1 MLFPQRLFKIQNQ
14 ASEDTLCFSASHWK
28 HKRKTSI
35 YLQFPP
41 RQNLFDALKKRSETC
56 TKNADLFRTN
66 LFRTS
71 IHPTL
76 GPKLAQANGSMSNR
90 VKWSKASS
98 ETRRIN
104 ENVSS
109 LIQSCSMYMFK
120 LSNPTTSGPAQ
131 DDQRPPQRKVKSRT
145 SKWTKH
151 ESTENWMCKHAQT
164 WVVWCWDMLS
174 AFRGRFSNQTTSDG
188 FCVCNF
194 RHTEDVLLEQCSNG
208 MWRQPGLWLHHA
220 FLRDL

>member
-1 MLFPQRLFKIQNQ
+1 MLVPRLLEPSVSSSDWRITCSARHFH
-14 ASEDTLCFSASHWK
+14 SEFLLCCYAVPITSFQDPKPSLTGYVVFL
-28 HKRKTSI
+28 REPLKTQKENINIFAVSSEAE
-35 YLQFPP
+35 
-41 RQNLFDALKKRSETC
+41 FDALKKRSETC
-56 TKNADLFRTN
+56 TKNADLFRAD

-98 ETRRIN
+98 ETRKIN

-131 DDQRPPQRKVKSRT
+131 DDQRPPQRKEKSRT

-164 WVVWCWDMLS
+164 WVVS
-174 AFRGRFSNQTTSDG
+174 G
-188 FCVCNF
+188 
-194 RHTEDVLLEQCSNG
+194 DVEIC
-208 MWRQPGLWLHHA
+208 
-220 FLRDL
+220 